1 MSDRNLSY
9 VSLQKG
15 LAEALAL
22 LKPSDHLCLIH
33 ASREEWK
40 NAVIPFLRD
49 GLEKGEKC
57 LYIVADRTV
66 EDILRLLETEGLD
79 PRADMSR
86 GALSILNHSEAYTRD
101 AAFDPDVMIADL
113 VEETRNA
120 LSRGFPAL
128 RITGEMSWAL
138 EGHPG
143 SDFFPRRACLA
154 LCQYDKLKCPP
165 EIIKSAILTH
175 PYIIH
180 ENRISRNFYY
190 VPPEEF
196 LDKKQPDLVV
206 RHWLESIK
214 RENLNEVRYQVFLE
228 STSDPVFMK
237 DERFRYIMANRAFL
251 NFLGKR
257 EEEVL
262 GRKDSDLLP
271 PNIAAS
277 FRSTDEKVLQHDGL
291 VGHEEVIDGRIYESR
306 RFPVPMSRGHAGI
319 GGILRDVTDRKN
331 AEATVRKN
339 ERKYRDF
346 FRTSRDCIFI
356 TSPEGRWVD
365 FNDAAMELLGYDERA
380 ELAVVPIQD
389 TYADPGER
397 KHLLGL
403 LQGRD
408 FLRDHPLD
416 LKRRD
421 GTVIHVLITVAVL
434 RDVEGR
440 IESLQ
445 GTLRDVTEQK
455 RAEENLKTALKE
467 KEILLREI
475 HHRIKNNMQII
486 SSLLSLQAR
495 TIPNPELREILAVC
509 QGRLKSMALIH
520 EKLYQSKDFSAVD
533 FRSYIEVLTAHL
545 FSLSGSERSGI
556 RAELDVGDIRLDI
569 TRAIPCGLIINELVS
584 NALTHAFPGGRPGAV
599 RIAMKAEEGGRLELT
614 IADDG
619 CGLSASVNVADP
631 ATLGLQIVR
640 DLVQQIDGTLSHT
653 TSDAGTVFTIRF

>member
-1 MSDRNLSY
+1 MSDRNLPY

-33 ASREEWK
+33 AGREEWK
-40 NAVIPFLRD
+40 NAVIPFLRG

-57 LYIVADRTV
+57 LYVVADRTA
-66 EDILRLLETEGLD
+66 EEIMQILESEGLD
-79 PRADMSR
+79 PRLDISR
-86 GALSILNHSEAYTRD
+86 GALSILD
-101 AAFDPDVMIADL
+101 DVMIADL
-113 VEETRNA
+113 AEETEKA
-120 LSRGFPAL
+120 LSQGFSAL
-128 RITGEMSWAL
+128 RITGEMSWEL
-138 EGHPG
+138 QRHPG
-143 SDFFPRRACLA
+143 SDCFPRHACLA

-214 RENLNEVRYQVFLE
+214 RENLNEIRYKVFLE
-228 STSDPVFMK
+228 STSDLVFLK

-251 NFLGKR
+251 IFLGKR
-257 EEEVL
+257 EDEVL
-262 GRKDSDLLP
+262 GRTDSDLLP

-291 VGHEEVIDGRIYESR
+291 VGHEEVIGGRIYESR

-319 GGILRDVTDRKN
+319 GGILRDVTDRKK
-331 AEATVRKN
+331 AEATVRKS

-380 ELAVVPIQD
+380 ELADVPIQD

-397 KHLLGL
+397 KHLLAL

-440 IESLQ
+440 LESLQ

-495 TIPNPELREILAVC
+495 TVPNPELREILAVC

-533 FRSYIEVLTAHL
+533 FRSYIEVLTANL
-545 FSLSGSERSGI
+545 FSLSGAEKQGL
-556 RAELDVGDIRLDI
+556 RADLDVGDIRLDI

-584 NALTHAFPGGRPGAV
+584 NALTHAFPEGRSGAV
-599 RIAMKAEEGGRLELT
+599 RIAMKAEEGGRFELT
-614 IADDG
+614 IADNG

-653 TSDAGTVFTIRF
+653 TSDAGTLFTIHF